1 MISAKFKS
9 LRAKVASKLQQF
21 KATSK
26 KKGFTLM
33 EILVA
38 CAIIIAL
45 SVGAFF
51 AYQQAQQT
59 RKIAQMNQDME
70 AITNAALSYEA
81 MSLDSTPPAS
91 IQALITGLSADES
104 VDGAA
109 HTFLTQVKGNSTS
122 TESVL
127 DPWGTAYVYD
137 SSARTVECTPKDP
150 SGAAYSQ
157 AVTRHF

>member
-1 MISAKFKS
+1 MISAKISLFRDKFKKS
-9 LRAKVASKLQQF
+9 AKR
-21 KATSK
+21 
-26 KKGFTLM
+26 KGFTLM

-70 AITNAALSYEA
+70 AIANGALSYEA

-91 IQALITGLSADES
+91 TQALITGLTADES

-109 HTFLTQVKGNSTS
+109 HTFITQVKGSTAATS
-122 TESVL
+122 DIL
-127 DPWGTAYVYD
+127 DPWGTAYVYSQTD
-137 SSARTVECTPKDP
+137 RTVTCTPKDP
-150 SGAAYSQ
+150 SGKSLS
-157 AVTRHF
+157 AVVRHF

>member
-1 MISAKFKS
+1 MISEKISLFRDKFKKS
-9 LRAKVASKLQQF
+9 AKR
-21 KATSK
+21 
-26 KKGFTLM
+26 KGFTLM

-91 IQALITGLSADES
+91 IQALITGLTADES

-109 HTFLTQVKGNSTS
+109 HTFLTQVKGNTTS
-122 TESVL
+122 SNDIL
-127 DPWGTAYVYD
+127 DPWGVKYD
-137 SSARTVECTPKDP
+137 YDNSARTVSCTPKDP
-150 SGAAYSQ
+150 SGTAYSQ
-157 AVTRHF
+157 AVVRHF

>member
-1 MISAKFKS
+1 MISEKISLFRDKFKKS
-9 LRAKVASKLQQF
+9 AKR
-21 KATSK
+21 
-26 KKGFTLM
+26 KGFTLM

-91 IQALITGLSADES
+91 IQALITGLTADES

-109 HTFLTQVKGNSTS
+109 HTFLTQVKGNTTS
-122 TESVL
+122 SNDIL
-127 DPWGTAYVYD
+127 DPWGVKYD
-137 SSARTVECTPKDP
+137 YDNSARTVSCTPKDP
-150 SGAAYSQ
+150 SGANYSQ
-157 AVTRHF
+157 AVVRHF

>member
-1 MISAKFKS
+1 MLK
-9 LRAKVASKLQQF
+9 KLQSMRS
-21 KATSK
+21 KAITKLQKQNENK
-26 KKGFTLM
+26 KRNGFTLM

-59 RKIAQMNQDME
+59 RKIAQMNQDLE
-70 AITNAALSYEA
+70 AISNAALSYEA

-91 IQALITGLSADES
+91 IQALITGLTADES
-104 VDGAA
+104 VDGAS
-109 HTFLTQVKGNSTS
+109 HTFLTQVKGNTTSTS
-122 TESVL
+122 DVL
-127 DPWGTAYVYD
+127 DPWGTAYIYD
-137 SSARTVECTPKDP
+137 ASARTVSCTPKDP

-157 AVTRHF
+157 AVVRHF

>member
-1 MISAKFKS
+1 MISEKISLFRDKFKKS
-9 LRAKVASKLQQF
+9 AKR
-21 KATSK
+21 
-26 KKGFTLM
+26 KGFTLM

-38 CAIIIAL
+38 CTIIIAL

-91 IQALITGLSADES
+91 IQALITGLTADES

-109 HTFLTQVKGNSTS
+109 HTFLTQVKGNTTS
-122 TESVL
+122 TNDVL
-127 DPWGTAYVYD
+127 DPWGTAYSYD
-137 SSARTVECTPKDP
+137 ASARTVECTPKDP
-150 SGAAYSQ
+150 SGASYSQ

>member
-1 MISAKFKS
+1 MISEKISLFRDKFKKS
-9 LRAKVASKLQQF
+9 AKR
-21 KATSK
+21 
-26 KKGFTLM
+26 KGFTLM

-59 RKIAQMNQDME
+59 RKIAQMNQDLE

-91 IQALITGLSADES
+91 IQALITGLTADQS

-109 HTFLTQVKGNSTS
+109 HTFLTQVKGNTTS
-122 TESVL
+122 SDQIL
-127 DPWGTAYVYD
+127 DPWGEQYD
-137 SSARTVECTPKDP
+137 YDNSARTVSCTPKDP
-150 SGAAYSQ
+150 SGASYSQ
-157 AVTRHF
+157 AVVRHF